1 MIIRRPRALLAFGL
15 AVGALLI
22 LGVGVIR
29 YDGFAGL
36 YLRVRAEFSGTGGEA
51 LVPLPLATAVDP
63 ASPDPALAAAVSP
76 TPSPSATAPRFT
88 PTPAAT
94 AGPTRTP
101 RPSDT
106 PSPTPAPLYAPTKAS
121 VELTGLRHEWQT
133 WNNCGP
139 DTLAMNLSYY
149 GLALTQA
156 DVAAVVHPDMDDK
169 HTGIAQLAA
178 FARGQGFEALMRV
191 NGNADILRLLL
202 SNGLPV
208 MMPTWHV
215 DAKGTGMGHYRL
227 LTGYDDAL
235 SEWIL
240 YDSLES
246 RGISKDQ
253 PYPGIRLPY
262 AQFDEWWQVMNRSYL
277 VVYPPE
283 QAPLVAAILGAQMD
297 DAVMWS
303 TSLDAA
309 RRQVAVRPDDAFAW
323 FTLGTNLVG
332 NGLPEDAA
340 AAYDQARR
348 IGLPFRMM
356 WYQFGAFQAYYE
368 SGHFEEVVALADATL
383 ATTEMIEEVHYWRG
397 RALATLGDVE
407 GARRALK
414 TALAQRADFPEA
426 AAALEALD
434 N

>member
-1 MIIRRPRALLAFGL
+1 MITRRPRALLAFGL
-15 AVGALLI
+15 AVGALFI
-22 LGVGVIR
+22 LGAGVVR
-29 YDGFAGL
+29 YDGFDGL
-36 YLRVRAEFSGTGGEA
+36 YLRVRAEFPSVEGEA
-51 LVPLPLATAVDP
+51 LVPLPLATTMDP
-63 ASPDPALAAAVSP
+63 VSPNPALAAAVQSM
-76 TPSPSATAPRFT
+76 PSPSATPLRPT
-88 PTPAAT
+88 PTPAIT
-94 AGPTRTP
+94 AGPTVTP
-101 RPSDT
+101 LPSDT
-106 PSPTPAPLYAPTKAS
+106 PAPTPTPLYLPAKPS

-156 DVAAVVHPDMDDK
+156 DVAAVVHPDMDNK
-169 HTGIAQLAA
+169 HTGIPQLAA
-178 FARGQGFEALMRV
+178 FAREQGFETLARV
-191 NGNADILRLLL
+191 NGNSDILRLLL

-227 LTGYDDAL
+227 ITGYDDAL
-235 SEWIL
+235 GEWIL

-262 AQFDEWWQVMNRSYL
+262 DQFDEWWQVMNRSYL
-277 VVYPPE
+277 VVYPQD
-283 QAPLVAAILGAQMD
+283 QAPIVAAILGEQMD
-297 DAVMWS
+297 DGIMWQ
-303 TSLDAA
+303 TSLQNA
-309 RRQVAVRPDDAFAW
+309 RERVTSRPDDAFAW

-332 NGLPEDAA
+332 NGLPEEAA

-356 WYQFGAFQAYYE
+356 WYQFSAFQAYYE
-368 SGHFEEVVALADATL
+368 SGRFEEVVALADATL

-397 RALATLGDVE
+397 RALAALGDVE
-407 GARRALK
+407 GARQALE
-414 TALAQRADFPEA
+414 TALQQRADFPEA
-426 AAALEALD
+426 TAALEALG